1 MIYTHVQV
9 LWWLLPYASLDVTIL
24 FVLSVPISI

>member
-1 MIYTHVQV
+1 MTYTHVQV
-9 LWWLLPYASLDVTIL
+9 LWRLLHYASLNVTIL